1 MVHPR
6 RARALAALG
15 AALVVACGGDGD
27 LPLGAT
33 ARAERAAIERLV
45 VATGTIEPERE
56 VEVRPRIPG
65 IVQKLH
71 VAAGDRV
78 EPGAPLVEIEREL
91 LEAQVREARA
101 ALQTAGVEERY
112 AQIALARAQK
122 LQAQGAASDRALDDA
137 RSRHETARAAVA
149 RARAALESLEVQL
162 SYTHITAPAA
172 GRVLDVYVEE
182 GDAVAGVAAV
192 SGGTLLLSLAGGG
205 SQHLQGLV
213 DENEVARVALAQ
225 EARIRTEAY
234 PGRVFA
240 GRVREIAPVGKRE
253 QNVTYFEVEV
263 EVVDPEGGLLK
274 PRMSADADIVTE
286 LVPDAL
292 VVPATA
298 LRYEGEKTY
307 VETVVRESD
316 PRVVRADVKIGIVD
330 GARVQVLEGLAEGT
344 EVLLK

>member
-1 MVHPR
+1 MSDRR

-15 AALVVACGGDGD
+15 AALGLACGGDADIPTG
-27 LPLGAT
+27 PT
-33 ARAERAAIERLV
+33 ARAERSAIERLV

-56 VEVRPRIPG
+56 VDVRPRIPG
-65 IVQKLH
+65 IVQKIH
-71 VAAGDRV
+71 VEAGDLV
-78 EPGAPLVEIEREL
+78 EAGAPLVEIEREL

-112 AQIALARAQK
+112 AKIALDRAEK
-122 LQAQGAASDRALDDA
+122 LRAQGAASDRALDDA

-149 RARAALESLEVQL
+149 QRRAALESLEVQL

-172 GRVLDVYVEE
+172 GKVLDVYVEE

-192 SGGTLLLSLAGGG
+192 TGGTLLLSLA
-205 SQHLQGLV
+205 STAIQHLQGLV

-225 EARIRTEAY
+225 EARIRTEAH

-240 GRVREIAPVGKRE
+240 GRVSEIAPVGKRE

-263 EVVDPEGGLLK
+263 EVVDPDAALLK

-286 LVPDAL
+286 IVPDAL

-298 LRYEGEKTY
+298 LRYEGERTY
-307 VETVVRESD
+307 VETIVRESD
-316 PRVVRADVKIGIVD
+316 PRLVRVDVKIGIVD
-330 GARVQVLEGLAEGT
+330 GARVQVLEGLEEGA